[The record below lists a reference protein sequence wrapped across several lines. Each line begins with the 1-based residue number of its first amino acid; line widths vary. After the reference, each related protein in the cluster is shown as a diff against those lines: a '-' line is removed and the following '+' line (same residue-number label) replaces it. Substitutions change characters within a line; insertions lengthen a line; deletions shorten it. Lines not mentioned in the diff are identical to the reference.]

1 MTRIVLSLT
10 LTLGISQLATGQQ
23 PAVDQD
29 ELKKLQAEVKSL
41 RLQVEQL
48 QALFRKL
55 GAGEPLAGGDMGH
68 LLVMPVVA
76 SSGGVSFAKGPVL
89 TLTAKDAEAIGR
101 ECPAVRSV
109 APVIRTRTQVTF
121 ANRNWVPSFIY
132 GTTPAF
138 LDVCAWTGLKEGEP
152 FTEADVRNQARV
164 CLIGQTIKRQLFDNQ
179 SPLGREIRLANVG
192 FKVVGVLSERG
203 ESVMGWD
210 QDDIIVAPWTSIKA
224 RVASNSTTNV
234 KQGASDTVN
243 KITTATKVNSL
254 TQSYPGT
261 QDVPYPT
268 VDPLRPVD
276 YSQQTRFTNF
286 DQIVV
291 RAKSTK
297 EIPTATRQITD
308 LLRQRHHIK
317 KGQPDDFGI
326 RDMTELVKIL
336 RPDKMQK

>member
-10 LTLGISQLATGQQ
+10 LALGTSQLATGQQ

-109 APVIRTRTQVTF
+109 APVVRTRTQVTF

-164 CLIGQTIKRQLFDNQ
+164 CLIGQTIKRKLFDKQ
-179 SPLGREIRLANVG
+179 SPLGREIRLANVT

-203 ESVMGWD
+203 ETVMGLD
-210 QDDIIVAPWTSIKA
+210 RDDIVVAPWTSIKA
-224 RVASNSTTNV
+224 RVSSSMLTNVNQSAAATANSTNAAVNAATSVSSLSQLYPRTNV
-234 KQGASDTVN
+234 
-243 KITTATKVNSL
+243 
-254 TQSYPGT
+254 
-261 QDVPYPT
+261 VPYPMA
-268 VDPLRPVD
+268 DPLR
-276 YSQQTRFTNF
+276 FGII

-297 EIPTATRQITD
+297 EIPAATRQIAD

-326 RDMTELVKIL
+326 RDLTELVKIL
-336 RPDKMQK
+336 RPDKTQK

>member
-1 MTRIVLSLT
+1 
-10 LTLGISQLATGQQ
+10 
-23 PAVDQD
+23 
-29 ELKKLQAEVKSL
+29 
-41 RLQVEQL
+41 
-48 QALFRKL
+48 
-55 GAGEPLAGGDMGH
+55 
-68 LLVMPVVA
+68 MPGVA
-76 SSGGVSFAKGPVL
+76 SSGGVSFAKGAVI
-89 TLTAKDAEAIGR
+89 TLTAKDAEAIRR

-109 APVIRTRTQVTF
+109 APVVRTRTQVTF

-138 LDVCAWTGLKEGEP
+138 LDVREWTGLKEGEP

-164 CLIGQTIKRQLFDNQ
+164 CLIGQTIKRKLFDNQ
-179 SPLGREIRLANVG
+179 SPLGREIRLANVA

-203 ESVMGWD
+203 VTVMGWD

-224 RVASNSTTNV
+224 RVESIFNTNR
-234 KQGASDTVN
+234 KQGANGLADTVN
-243 KITTATKVNSL
+243 SATTVNSL
-254 TQSYPGT
+254 NQSYPAGKT
-261 QDVPYPT
+261 SVYPT
-268 VDPLRPVD
+268 VDP
-276 YSQQTRFTNF
+276 QRFGSI

-297 EIPTATRQITD
+297 EIPAAIRQITD